1 MAALHPER
9 GRRDPQPVRF
19 VAGAARHED
28 ADRPDGA
35 AQRQR
40 PCARRVSRVASEGH
54 PGVLPGPAGP
64 PAARARDTADAR
76 LRRHALVRRR
86 PVRGGARR
94 LQPRRADGARRK
106 PRRRR
111 NAHLSSGLHDARV
124 GPPRAAPGHRPHR
137 QHGPHLGG
145 NRGSAGSHRR
155 HQAGARV
162 IDFVLH
168 FDKHLIEFVHAY
180 GAWVYGILFA
190 IVFAETGL
198 VVTPFLP
205 GDSLLFAA
213 GALAA
218 TVNGG
223 LNPWILFVLLAAA
236 AFTGN
241 AVNYT
246 VGRQIGPRVFV
257 ATDTTSTF

>member
-1 MAALHPER
+1 
-9 GRRDPQPVRF
+9 
-19 VAGAARHED
+19 
-28 ADRPDGA
+28 
-35 AQRQR
+35 
-40 PCARRVSRVASEGH
+40 
-54 PGVLPGPAGP
+54 
-64 PAARARDTADAR
+64 
-76 LRRHALVRRR
+76 
-86 PVRGGARR
+86 
-94 LQPRRADGARRK
+94 
-106 PRRRR
+106 
-111 NAHLSSGLHDARV
+111 GLHDARV
-124 GPPRAAPGHRPHR
+124 CPPRAAPGHRPHR
-137 QHGPHLGG
+137 QHDPHLGG

-180 GAWVYGILFA
+180 GAWVYRILFG
-190 IVFAETGL
+190 IVFAESGV

-257 ATDTTSTF
+257 ATDTTSTFGRLLNREYLDRAHAFFERYGGKAIVLGRFVPIVRTFVPFVAGAAQMTVGSFVLYNG